1 MTEKS
6 NVHDLVP
13 NDVDNMEYHPLP
25 EGENWKL
32 SIIKEIIE
40 KKNGTMNIN
49 NLTEEELDNTLEYL
63 CVS

>member
-1 MTEKS
+1 
-6 NVHDLVP
+6 
-13 NDVDNMEYHPLP
+13 MEYHPLP

-40 KKNGTMNIN
+40 KKNENININ
-49 NLTEEELDNTLEYL
+49 NLREEELDNTLEYL